1 MTKGRLQGK
10 VAIVTG
16 ASQGMG
22 EAHARVFVREG
33 ANVVLTDVNAERG
46 REIASGLGDRAH
58 FIVHDVRKQADWN
71 RVVEETGQRFGDVN
85 VLVNNAGVIGPVK
98 GLLDF
103 EEADFLDVCAVNQLG
118 VFLGMKAVVPT
129 MIRAGGGS
137 IVNISSIAGMLGTKE
152 SSNAAYC
159 ASKWAV
165 RGMSK
170 LIAAQH
176 GVDGIRVNSVHPGY
190 ILTPMMIAATDEH
203 GGGAAAA
210 IPLGRLAQPEEVSN
224 MVLFLASDEA
234 SFVSGAEHVVDGAMI
249 AG

>member
-1 MTKGRLQGK
+1 MARLSGK

-16 ASQGMG
+16 AAQGMG
-22 EAHARVFVREG
+22 EAHARAFVAEG
-33 ANVVLTDVNAERG
+33 AKVVLTDLNREGGERLAGELGENALFVRQDV
-46 REIASGLGDRAH
+46 ASAS
-58 FIVHDVRKQADWN
+58 DWN
-71 RVVEETGQRFGDVN
+71 DVVAAGEAKFGRIT
-85 VLVNNAGVIGPVK
+85 VLVNNAGIIGPVK

-103 EEADFLDVCAVNQLG
+103 SEEEFLQVCAVNQTG
-118 VFLGMKAVVPT
+118 VFLGMKAVIPS
-129 MIRAGGGS
+129 MIAAGGGS

-170 LIAAQH
+170 LIAAQF
-176 GVDGIRVNSVHPGY
+176 GRQGIRVNSVHPGY
-190 ILTPMMIAATDEH
+190 ILTPMMIAATDES
-203 GGGAAAA
+203 GGGAAEA
-210 IPLGRLAQPEEVSN
+210 IPLGRMAQPDEVSRV
-224 MVLFLASDEA
+224 VLFLASDEA

>member
-1 MTKGRLQGK
+1 MARLAGK

-22 EAHARVFVREG
+22 EAHARLFVAEG
-33 ANVVLTDVNAERG
+33 AKVVLTDINAKRG
-46 REIASGLGDRAH
+46 VELASELGVAAH
-58 FIVHDVRKQADWN
+58 FIRHDVRDAAEWDA
-71 RVVEETGQRFGDVN
+71 VVSETVARFGEVS

-103 EEADFLDVCAVNQLG
+103 DEVDFLDVCAVNQLG
-118 VFLGMKAVVPT
+118 VFLGMKAVIPS
-129 MIRAGGGS
+129 MIRGGGGS

-170 LIAAQH
+170 LIAAQF
-176 GVDGIRVNSVHPGY
+176 GAQGIRCNSVHR
-190 ILTPMMIAATDEH
+190 
-203 GGGAAAA
+203 A
-210 IPLGRLAQPEEVSN
+210 I
-224 MVLFLASDEA
+224 F
-234 SFVSGAEHVVDGAMI
+234 
-249 AG
+249 

>member
-1 MTKGRLQGK
+1 MGRLAGK

-16 ASQGMG
+16 AAQGMG
-22 EAHARVFVREG
+22 EAHARTFVREG
-33 ANVVLTDVNAERG
+33 AMVILTDLNREGGGRLAAELGKNALFVPHDVAS
-46 REIASGLGDRAH
+46 ASGWR
-58 FIVHDVRKQADWN
+58 DVVSQGEAK
-71 RVVEETGQRFGDVN
+71 FGKIT

-98 GLLDF
+98 GLLDLS
-103 EEADFLDVCAVNQLG
+103 EEEFLQVCAVNQTG
-118 VFLGMKAVVPT
+118 VFLGMKAVVPS
-129 MIRAGGGS
+129 MIEAGGGS

-170 LIAAQH
+170 LIAAQYGH
-176 GVDGIRVNSVHPGY
+176 HGIRVNSVHPGY
-190 ILTPMMIAATDEH
+190 ILTPMMVAATDES
-203 GGGAAAA
+203 GGGAAQA

-224 MVLFLASDEA
+224 VVLFLASNEA

>member
-1 MTKGRLQGK
+1 MTSGRLQGK

-33 ANVVLTDVNAERG
+33 AKVVMTDVNAERG
-46 REIASGLGDRAH
+46 EQIASELGDDAM
-58 FIVHDVRKQADWN
+58 FIAHDVRSKDDWQK
-71 RVVEETGQRFGDVN
+71 VVEATQQRFGDVT
-85 VLVNNAGVIGPVK
+85 VLVNNAGVIGPVQ

-103 EEADFLDVCAVNQLG
+103 DEADFLDVCAVNQLG
-118 VFLGMKAVVPT
+118 VFLGMKAVLPS
-129 MIRAGGGS
+129 MKRAGGGS

-176 GVDGIRVNSVHPGY
+176 GCDGIRVNSVHPGY

-224 MVLFLASDEA
+224 LVLFLASDEA
-234 SFVSGAEHVVDGAMI
+234 SFVSGAEHVVDGAMT

>member
-1 MTKGRLQGK
+1 MGRLWDK
-10 VAIVTG
+10 VAVITG
-16 ASQGMG
+16 AAQGMG
-22 EAHARVFVREG
+22 EAHARRFVLEG
-33 ANVVLTDVNAERG
+33 AKVVLTDLNEEGGAALAAELGPNA
-46 REIASGLGDRAH
+46 L
-58 FIVHDVRKQADWN
+58 FVKQDVANAADWAD
-71 RVVEETGQRFGDVN
+71 VLAKAETRFGPVTI
-85 VLVNNAGVIGPVK
+85 LVNNAGVIGPVR

-103 EEADFLDVCAVNQLG
+103 SEDEFLQVCAVNQLG
-118 VFLGMKAVVPT
+118 VFLGMKAVVPG
-129 MIRAGGGS
+129 MIKAGGGS

-170 LIAAQH
+170 LIAAQFGH
-176 GVDGIRVNSVHPGY
+176 AGVRVNSVHPGY

-210 IPLGRLAQPEEVSN
+210 IPLGRLAQPDEVSSV
-224 MVLFLASDEA
+224 VLFLASDEA

>member
-1 MTKGRLQGK
+1 MGRLAGK
-10 VAIVTG
+10 IAIITG
-16 ASQGMG
+16 AAQGMG
-22 EAHARVFVREG
+22 EAHARAFVKEG
-33 ANVVLTDVNAERG
+33 AKVIATDINRDGGEALVAELGENAIFVE
-46 REIASGLGDRAH
+46 
-58 FIVHDVRKQADWN
+58 HDVAKSVDWD
-71 RVVEETGQRFGDVN
+71 RVVTAAHDCFGNVN

-103 EEADFLDVCAVNQLG
+103 SEEDFLRVCSVNQLG
-118 VFLGMKAVVPT
+118 VFLGMKKILPS
-129 MIRAGGGS
+129 MIEAGGGS

-176 GVDGIRVNSVHPGY
+176 GSSGIRVNSVHPGY
-190 ILTPMMIAATDEH
+190 ILTPMMVAATDEN

-210 IPLGRLAQPEEVSN
+210 IPLGRMAQPEEVSN
-224 MVLFLASDEA
+224 VVVFLASDEA
-234 SFVSGAEHVVDGAMI
+234 SFISGAEHVVDGAMT

>member
-1 MTKGRLQGK
+1 MPRLSGK
-10 VAIVTG
+10 IAVVTG

-22 EAHARVFVREG
+22 EAHARTFVREG
-33 ANVVLTDVNAERG
+33 AKVVLTDINEERG
-46 REIASGLGDRAH
+46 REIADELGPDAH
-58 FIVHDVRKQADWN
+58 FVRHDVAEANDWKS
-71 RVVEETGQRFGDVN
+71 VLEEAIGRFGEVT
-85 VLVNNAGVIGPVK
+85 VLVNNAGVIGPVQ

-103 EEADFLDVCAVNQLG
+103 AQEDFEAVCAINQTG
-118 VFLGMKAVVPT
+118 VFLGMKTVIPS

-137 IVNISSIAGMLGTKE
+137 IINISSIAGMLGTKE

-170 LIAAQH
+170 LIAAQY
-176 GVDGIRVNSVHPGY
+176 GRQGIRCNSVHPGY

-203 GGGAAAA
+203 GGGAAEA
-210 IPLGRLAQPEEVSN
+210 IPLGRMAQPQEVAN
-224 MVLFLASDEA
+224 LVLFLASDEA
-234 SFVSGAEHVVDGAMI
+234 SFVSGAEHVVDGGMI

>member
-1 MTKGRLQGK
+1 MGRLAGK
-10 VAIVTG
+10 VAIITG
-16 ASQGMG
+16 AAQGMG
-22 EAHARVFVREG
+22 EAHARRFVSEG
-33 ANVVLTDVNAERG
+33 AKVVLTDLNEDGGAALAAE
-46 REIASGLGDRAH
+46 LGDDALFVRQ
-58 FIVHDVRKQADWN
+58 DVSSSEDWATVLQQA
-71 RVVEETGQRFGDVN
+71 EARFGPVS
-85 VLVNNAGVIGPVK
+85 VLVNNAGVIGPVR

-103 EEADFLDVCAVNQLG
+103 SEEDFLRVCAINQLG
-118 VFLGMKAVVPT
+118 VFLGMKTVVPG
-129 MIRAGGGS
+129 MVISGGGS

-170 LIAAQH
+170 LIAAQFGH
-176 GVDGIRVNSVHPGY
+176 AGIRVNSVHPGY
-190 ILTPMMIAATDEH
+190 ILTPMMIAATDEN

-210 IPLGRLAQPEEVSN
+210 IPLGRLAQPDEVSSV
-224 MVLFLASDEA
+224 VLFLASDEA